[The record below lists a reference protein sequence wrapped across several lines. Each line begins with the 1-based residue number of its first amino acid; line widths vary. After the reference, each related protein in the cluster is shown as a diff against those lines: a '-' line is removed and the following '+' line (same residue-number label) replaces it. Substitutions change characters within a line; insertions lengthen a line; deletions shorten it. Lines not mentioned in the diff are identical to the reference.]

1 MKSYDPKN
9 WYWYVA
15 GDETRAFSS
24 ASGDYVPAGDAT
36 FQAWLKDGGL
46 PTRILNEAELGEV
59 LAPYSLRPMNAGV
72 LDAYK
77 DSQAVKLTIEIAAK
91 VLFNHENRLRA
102 LEGKAP
108 ANAAQFKTAL
118 KGLM

>member
-1 MKSYDPKN
+1 MEYDPRN
-9 WYWYVA
+9 WYWYVG

-24 ASGDYVPAGDAT
+24 AAGDYLPVTSSAFQSWKAT
-36 FQAWLKDGGL
+36 GGL
-46 PTRILNEAELGEV
+46 PTRIASEQELGEV
-59 LAPYSLRPMNAGV
+59 LAPHAVRPMNTTV

-77 DSQAVKLTIEIAAK
+77 DSQAAKLTIEIAAK

-118 KGLM
+118 KALM

>member
-1 MKSYDPKN
+1 MEYDPRN
-9 WYWYVA
+9 WYWYVG
-15 GDETRAFSS
+15 GDETRVFSS
-24 ASGDYVPAGDAT
+24 ASGDYVPAGDPT
-36 FQAWLKDGGL
+36 FAAWKASGGV
-46 PTRILNEAELGEV
+46 PTRIANEAELGEV
-59 LAPYSLRPMNAGV
+59 LAPHSARPANAV
-72 LDAYK
+72 ILDAYK
-77 DSQAVKLTIEIAAK
+77 DSQAAKLTIEVAAK